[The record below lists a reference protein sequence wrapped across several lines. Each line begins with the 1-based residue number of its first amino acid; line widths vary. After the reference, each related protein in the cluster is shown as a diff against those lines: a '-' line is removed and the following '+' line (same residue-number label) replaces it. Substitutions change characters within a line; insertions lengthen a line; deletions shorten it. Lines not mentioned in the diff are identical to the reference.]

1 MDLDVDDEILA
12 QMEADALAAVYKP
25 LGVRDSSSGVQDG
38 SSARSQA
45 STSTQRMSSSTSRP
59 AMLPATRMTTP
70 APQHAQTSSAS
81 TQRRPQNT
89 IPQHSG
95 IVSSQRRST
104 STHNYSPLQPI
115 LHEDVIVVDIEDDMY
130 VDDSDSDEG
139 KENVPLSARTWAV
152 DDEDVEV
159 IDISD

>member
-1 MDLDVDDEILA
+1 
-12 QMEADALAAVYKP
+12 
-25 LGVRDSSSGVQDG
+25 
-38 SSARSQA
+38 
-45 STSTQRMSSSTSRP
+45 
-59 AMLPATRMTTP
+59 MTTP
-70 APQHAQTSSAS
+70 ASQRAQTSSAS

-89 IPQHSG
+89 IPQHSR
-95 IVSSQRRST
+95 IVSSQRSST
-104 STHNYSPLQPI
+104 STHHYSPLQPT